1 MTTYGIVL
9 LPDCE
14 TEEFVKFISQ
24 SVRDNQIYGATPHIS
39 LLHIRT
45 EREELNR
52 ISDAFSKLNPFRQI
66 IVDCNRI
73 NLLKSGWCFL
83 EAERS
88 KVLEKIQEL
97 VLPLASL
104 RTCDTEFSWRAY
116 ASDQQKKSFEKYGYP
131 SVGISWQ
138 PHFTFGFTKHPNPT
152 TYSIAFK
159 ASLDYLAL
167 TEMGEYGTI
176 KQILK
181 KCRL

>member
-9 LPDCE
+9 LPDCK
-14 TEEFVKFISQ
+14 TVEFVKFISQ

-45 EREELNR
+45 GREELNR
-52 ISDAFSKLNPFRQI
+52 LIDAFSKLNPSRQI

-88 KVLEKIQEL
+88 KVLEEIQEL

-104 RTCDTEFSWRAY
+104 RTQDTEFSWRAY
-116 ASDQQKKSFEKYGYP
+116 ASDQQKKAFEEYGYP
-131 SVGISWQ
+131 NVGIDWQ
-138 PHFTFGFTKHPNPT
+138 PHFTFGFTKHPNPIT
-152 TYSIAFK
+152 HSIAFR
-159 ASLDYLAL
+159 ACLNDLAL
-167 TEMGEYGTI
+167 AEMGEYGTV
-176 KQILK
+176 KQVLK
-181 KCRL
+181 RCRL